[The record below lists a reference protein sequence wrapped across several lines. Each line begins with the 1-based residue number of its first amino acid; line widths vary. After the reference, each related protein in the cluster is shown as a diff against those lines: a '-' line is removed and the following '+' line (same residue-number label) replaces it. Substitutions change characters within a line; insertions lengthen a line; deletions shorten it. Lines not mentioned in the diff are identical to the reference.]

1 MLEKTVTVNGVAK
14 AFAMTG
20 WRIGYIGGPEFIAK
34 ACTKYKDR

>member
-1 MLEKTVTVNGVAK
+1 VTVNGVAK

-20 WRIGYIGGPEFIAK
+20 WRIYPEFTA